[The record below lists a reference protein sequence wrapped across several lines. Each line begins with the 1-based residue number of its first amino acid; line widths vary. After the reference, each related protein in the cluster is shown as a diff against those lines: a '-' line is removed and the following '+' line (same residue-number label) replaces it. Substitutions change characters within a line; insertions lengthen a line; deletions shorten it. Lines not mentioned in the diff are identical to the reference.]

1 MKRIVS
7 EGLGSSFDLMP
18 FGDLKVTSI
27 LNSLYS
33 NTLGWIACIL
43 SCIRWS

>member
-1 MKRIVS
+1 MKRTVG
-7 EGLGSSFDLMP
+7 EGPGSSFDLMP

-33 NTLGWIACIL
+33 NALGWIACVLL
-43 SCIRWS
+43 SIRWS